1 MSMKQLKKHNK
12 YDNIKPRKEEKMK
25 EQKYIIKNC
34 NTFELKDIFECG
46 QCFRFNKQEDE
57 SYTGVVGN
65 NVINVKKIDNEIHI
79 KSVGQDNLEE
89 LVVNYFDL
97 NRNYEQIKDKLSKID
112 ENMQKSIS
120 YGKGIRILNQDL
132 WETIISFIIS
142 ANNNIPRIK
151 GIIDRMS
158 ERYGKKIIF
167 EGKEYYTFPTID
179 ELSKASVEDLRALGL
194 GFRDVRVY
202 ETTKMIKNKEVD
214 LEQLKNEKD
223 FNKVRNTLLTLP
235 GVGPKVADCILL
247 FSTLKRWE
255 AFPIDV
261 WVRRVMN
268 ELYIKNPD
276 ETKVKKEEIEKIAYE
291 KFGNLAGIAQQYLFY
306 WKREA

>member
-1 MSMKQLKKHNK
+1 
-12 YDNIKPRKEEKMK
+12 MK

-65 NVINVKKIDNEIHI
+65 NVINVKKIDNEIYI

-97 NRNYEQIKDKLSKID
+97 NRDYEQIKDKLSKID

-167 EGKEYYTFPTID
+167 EGKEYYAFPTVD

>member
-1 MSMKQLKKHNK
+1 
-12 YDNIKPRKEEKMK
+12 MK

-65 NVINVKKIDNEIHI
+65 NVINVKKVDNEIHI
-79 KSVGQDNLEE
+79 KSVGEDNLEE
-89 LVVNYFDL
+89 LVVDYFDL
-97 NRNYEQIKDKLSKID
+97 NRDYEQIKDKLSKID

-167 EGKEYYTFPTID
+167 EGKEYYTFPTVD

>member
-1 MSMKQLKKHNK
+1 
-12 YDNIKPRKEEKMK
+12 MK
-25 EQKYIIKNC
+25 EQKYIIKSC

-65 NVINVKKIDNEIHI
+65 NVINVKKVDNEIHI
-79 KSVGQDNLEE
+79 KSVGEDNLEE

-97 NRNYEQIKDKLSKID
+97 NRDYEQIKDKLSKID
-112 ENMQKSIS
+112 ENMEKSIS

-151 GIIDRMS
+151 GII
-158 ERYGKKIIF
+158 ERISKKYGKEI
-167 EGKEYYTFPTID
+167 EWNGKKYYTFPTPE
-179 ELSKASVEDLRALGL
+179 ELKDVSVEDYRELGT
-194 GFRDVRVY
+194 GFRDIRLY
-202 ETTKMIKNKEVD
+202 ETVHAVLDKKVD
-214 LEQLKNEKD
+214 LDQMKNNPNTLEVREQ
-223 FNKVRNTLLTLP
+223 LLTLS

-247 FSTLKRWE
+247 FSTLKRFE
-255 AFPIDV
+255 VFPIDV

-268 ELYIKNPD
+268 ELYIKNED
-276 ETKVKKEEIEKIAYE
+276 ETKVNKKELEKLAHQ

>member
-1 MSMKQLKKHNK
+1 
-12 YDNIKPRKEEKMK
+12 MK

-65 NVINVKKIDNEIHI
+65 NVINVKKVDNEIHI

-97 NRNYEQIKDKLSKID
+97 NRDYEQIKDKLSKID
-112 ENMQKSIS
+112 ENMEKSIS

-179 ELSKASVEDLRALGL
+179 ELSKASVEDLRVLGL